1 MATCLIL
8 MFGRLGAVGGSNFV
22 GLLLDGH
29 CELIFY
35 LYSALILSKL
45 SRDNETTATKK
56 FTHSHFVDILGC
68 SFVCFFLN
76 TNPVEPSALTKDNNS
91 VEIKCTS

>member
-1 MATCLIL
+1 MNRAMATCLIL

-35 LYSALILSKL
+35 LYAALILCKL
-45 SRDNETTATKK
+45 LTE
-56 FTHSHFVDILGC
+56 HF
-68 SFVCFFLN
+68 
-76 TNPVEPSALTKDNNS
+76 EPN
-91 VEIKCTS
+91 IYPM